1 MPENP
6 RWPKPP
12 DYSRCRLC
20 HHYETTSI
28 HNNKDHELVH
38 DFIRAAPG
46 EIPDGFKNP
55 EAIERDVKA
64 HR

>member
-12 DYSRCRLC
+12 DYSRCVLC
-20 HHYETTSI
+20 HHYETNSM
-28 HNNKDHELVH
+28 HSDLDHPWVH
-38 DFIRAAPG
+38 DFVRAAPG
-46 EIPDGFKNP
+46 QIPDGFKNP

>member
-6 RWPKPP
+6 RWPS
-12 DYSRCRLC
+12 YARCRLC

-28 HNNKDHELVH
+28 HSDKDHELVH

>member
-6 RWPKPP
+6 QWPG
-12 DYSRCRLC
+12 YARCRLC
-20 HHYETTSI
+20 HHLKNTSI
-28 HNNKDHELVH
+28 HNSRDHELVH
-38 DFIRAAPG
+38 DFLRAAPG
-46 EIPDGFKNP
+46 QIPDGFKNP